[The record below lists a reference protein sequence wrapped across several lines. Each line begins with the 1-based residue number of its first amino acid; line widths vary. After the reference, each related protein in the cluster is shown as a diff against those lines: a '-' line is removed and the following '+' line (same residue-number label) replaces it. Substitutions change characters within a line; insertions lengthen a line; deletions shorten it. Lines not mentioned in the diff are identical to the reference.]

1 MKIYYDEDAN
11 LDIIK
16 NLKVAIIG
24 YGSQGHAHANNL
36 HDSGVDITVG
46 LREGS
51 DSWEKAESSGLEV
64 SSIENSVK
72 DSDLVMILAPDEF
85 QSDLYTKKIEPNLKQ
100 GAILAFAHGFNIHF
114 GKIKPTDDISV
125 VMIAPKG
132 PGHTV
137 RSTFVNGGGVPSL
150 IAIFEDAT
158 SGDFSAKEIAL
169 SYAKANGGT
178 RAGVLETTFKEET
191 ETDLFGEQAVL
202 CGGITALIK
211 AGYETLVEA
220 GYSPEMAYF
229 ECLHETK
236 LITDLIQEGGIAN
249 MHYSISNTAEY
260 GDYLSGPKVIT
271 EKTKEAMKE
280 ILDNIQSGNFAD
292 DFLNDCRQSNDG
304 SGGPFMKSNRKS
316 TADHPIEKVGNELRS
331 KMKFLN
337 SEKLVDKEKN

>member
-1 MKIYYDEDAN
+1 M
-11 LDIIK
+11 
-16 NLKVAIIG
+16 
-24 YGSQGHAHANNL
+24 
-36 HDSGVDITVG
+36 
-46 LREGS
+46 
-51 DSWEKAESSGLEV
+51 
-64 SSIENSVK
+64 
-72 DSDLVMILAPDEF
+72 VMILAPDEF
-85 QSDLYTKKIEPNLKQ
+85 QKGIYENQIKPNLKTN
-100 GAILAFAHGFNIHF
+100 AIMGFAHGFNIHF
-114 GKIKPTDDISV
+114 EKIIPEKSNSV
-125 VMIAPKG
+125 IMIAPKG

-280 ILDNIQSGNFAD
+280 ILENIQSGNFAD